1 MVVRCSREEENDFLF
16 RLEKAE
22 QRDSNRFRSGSS
34 DIMQFRAVAAA
45 HSGTSDANWETRCK
59 AVAQLAEQNDAN
71 NREAMQRIEQHME
84 LHSKQQKAKQTAAPR
99 QHHQGSHTS
108 IRVQAAPGGQS
119 SFKLVDGSA
128 HSPRASNSRRAASPR
143 RSPMSPLP
151 SPRAAGRRTCS
162 TPHGSLAQRG
172 CSPMSSIHLG

>member
-1 MVVRCSREEENDFLF
+1 
-16 RLEKAE
+16 
-22 QRDSNRFRSGSS
+22 
-34 DIMQFRAVAAA
+34 MQFRAVAAA

-128 HSPRASNSRRAASPR
+128 IHLVQAIRAVLHRRADHQCP
-143 RSPMSPLP
+143 PSPLHVQLVGGHAP
-151 SPRAAGRRTCS
+151 LRMVRLLNAGVRRCHPFT
-162 TPHGSLAQRG
+162 
-172 CSPMSSIHLG
+172 